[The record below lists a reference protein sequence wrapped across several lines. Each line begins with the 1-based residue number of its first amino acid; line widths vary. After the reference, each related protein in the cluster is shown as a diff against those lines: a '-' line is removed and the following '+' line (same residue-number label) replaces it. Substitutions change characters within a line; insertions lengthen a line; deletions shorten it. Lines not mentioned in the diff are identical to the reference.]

1 MNYDACNLLLGI
13 RQAPCAALRTD
24 TYPNRSMHGSIV
36 KATWVD
42 GSETRNLSTNCGVR
56 TIQSHPHLW
65 LLNARNIMSHLAI
78 TPYLFIQS
86 SPSAADN
93 FENGLYSGS
102 LVIYILI
109 LHPLRMTRLG
119 AWAMLCAAHSDGEI
133 GRL

>member
-1 MNYDACNLLLGI
+1 
-13 RQAPCAALRTD
+13 
-24 TYPNRSMHGSIV
+24 MHGSIV

-42 GSETRNLSTNCGVR
+42 GSETRNLSTNCEVR
-56 TIQSHPHLW
+56 ALQSHPHLW

-86 SPSAADN
+86 SPSSADN

-109 LHPLRMTRLG
+109 LYHLRLTRLG
-119 AWAMLCAAHSDGEI
+119 AQAALCATHSNREI